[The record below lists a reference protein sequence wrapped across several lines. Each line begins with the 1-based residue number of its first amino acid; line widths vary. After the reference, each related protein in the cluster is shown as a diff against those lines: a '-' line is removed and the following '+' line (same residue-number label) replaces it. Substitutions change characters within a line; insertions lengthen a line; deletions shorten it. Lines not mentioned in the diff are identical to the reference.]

1 MPEILVITGAAGQI
15 GRDLRER
22 LARPG
27 RILRLIDIAAQ
38 APAGSDEA
46 VEIINADITDPDA
59 MTAASEGAVAV
70 IHLAALLD
78 GATWAQYADVNITGT
93 YAVLEGARR
102 AGVSRVIYASSH
114 HAVGFNPR
122 GDWAPDDML
131 PRPDS
136 YYGVT
141 KVASEALCSLY
152 HDRHG
157 MDIVAVR
164 IASYRPVPDDR
175 RSLSNWLSPDDT
187 ARLLEALLVAPAPG
201 FQIVWGVSKNTRRWM
216 SLEKAEGLGYAPQ
229 DDAEQWAGDVLSS
242 TSPEDAGAQ
251 WDHILGAKFAA
262 PDFDARGRSA

>member
-1 MPEILVITGAAGQI
+1 MSEILLITGAAGQI
-15 GRDLRER
+15 GRDLRTR

-27 RILRLIDIAAQ
+27 RTLRLIDIAPQ
-38 APAGSDEA
+38 TPVGDDEA
-46 VEIINADITDPDA
+46 AEIIKADITDPDA
-59 MTAASEGAVAV
+59 MAEASEGVAAI

-78 GATWAQYADVNITGT
+78 GATWAQYVDVNITGT

-102 AGVSRVIYASSH
+102 AGVPRVIYASSH

-122 GDWAPDDML
+122 GDWAPDDMP

-157 MDIVAVR
+157 MDVVAVR
-164 IASYRPVPDDR
+164 IASYRPIPDDR

-187 ARLLEALLVAPAPG
+187 ARLFEALITVPAPG
-201 FQIVWGVSKNTRRWM
+201 FQIVWGVSNNTRRWM
-216 SLEKAEGLGYAPQ
+216 SLDKAKSLGYVPR
-229 DDAEQWAGDVLSS
+229 DDAEEWAEEVLAA
-242 TSPEDAGAQ
+242 TTPNDPGAM
-251 WDHILGAKFAA
+251 WDHILGSKFAA
-262 PDFDARGRSA
+262 PDFDAAGRSA